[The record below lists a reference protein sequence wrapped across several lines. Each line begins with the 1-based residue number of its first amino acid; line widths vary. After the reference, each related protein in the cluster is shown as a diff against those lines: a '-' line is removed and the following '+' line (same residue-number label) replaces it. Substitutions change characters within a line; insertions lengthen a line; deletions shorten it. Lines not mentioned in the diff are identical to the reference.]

1 MKMLFEEVF
10 RPEDVMV
17 KRYGNV
23 LSPTA
28 SVQAIDF
35 TEHGEMSSTI
45 GIRMISC
52 GQSARK
58 EAGRP

>member
-35 TEHGEMSSTI
+35 TELRRNELDHWVKKPGDLETCSTH
-45 GIRMISC
+45 
-52 GQSARK
+52 
-58 EAGRP
+58 